1 VDPLITQ
8 RTKRQLLIFVFITLI
23 GVSYVGA
30 RYARLD
36 RLVPGYETAY
46 KVNAHFPQSG
56 GIFTGAEVTYRGV
69 GIGQV
74 TDMELID
81 DGVNV
86 VLSIEKG
93 EDRIPADALALVGN
107 KSAVGE
113 QYVEL
118 QPQTDKGPY
127 LKDGSVIEPAET
139 AVPVSTTEIL
149 TNLDRLVT
157 SVPQDQLR
165 SVVDELGAAFQGTGE
180 SLAQIIDTSN
190 SFIQTANANF
200 DITTALIKDGSTVL
214 RTQEAKGS
222 AIRSFARDLALF
234 SGTLAA
240 NDKSLRSL
248 IDTGSATAI
257 ELRTFLEQNGVDLGS
272 LINNLVTTGEII
284 VRYLPGIRQILVL
297 YPYLTASGFT
307 VAAKNADGYNA
318 RFGLVLTQLPAVCHE
333 GYDVK
338 ERRSPTDG
346 SDRPMDLDAKCTE
359 AAKKSNARG
368 AQNAP
373 DGAAPRAPVASFDTG
388 SRSMTWT
395 DPAAAKAPAQA
406 PTQPSAP
413 TGSLSHEDALAY
425 LLFQPLH

>member
-1 VDPLITQ
+1 VITS
-8 RTKRQLLIFVFITLI
+8 RTKKQLLAFVFITLI

-36 RLVPGYETAY
+36 RLVGLDSSY
-46 KVNAHFPQSG
+46 KVNAHFAQSG

-69 GIGQV
+69 GVGQV
-74 TDMELID
+74 SDMELVS

-86 VLSIEKG
+86 VLTIEK
-93 EDRIPADALALVGN
+93 DHDDIPADTLALVGN

-118 QPQTDKGPY
+118 QPKSDKGPY

-180 SLAQIIDTSN
+180 SLAQIVDTSN
-190 SFIQTANANF
+190 AFIQTANDNF

-214 RTQEAKGS
+214 RSQADKGS
-222 AIRSFARDLALF
+222 AIRSFSRDLALF
-234 SGTLAA
+234 SGTLAD
-240 NDKSLRSL
+240 NDSALRAL
-248 IDTGSATAI
+248 IDNGSATAI
-257 ELRTFLEQNGVDLGS
+257 ELRTFLEQNQVDLGS

-284 VRYLPGIRQILVL
+284 VKHLPGIRQILVL
-297 YPYLTASGFT
+297 YPYMVAGGFT
-307 VAAKNADGYNA
+307 VAAKNADGYDA
-318 RFGLVLTQLPAVCHE
+318 RFGLVLTQLPLTCAK

-338 ERRSPTDG
+338 ERRTPLQTD
-346 SDRPMDLDAKCTE
+346 DKPMDMDAQCTDPSP
-359 AAKKSNARG
+359 KVNSRG
-368 AQNAP
+368 AQFAP
-373 DGAAPRAPVASFDTG
+373 RTGADYPSPTATYDLDTGSATWSDQAAAPRSTAG
-388 SRSMTWT
+388 
-395 DPAAAKAPAQA
+395 AA
-406 PTQPSAP
+406 
-413 TGSLSHEDALAY
+413 SLSSEDALGY
-425 LLFQPLH
+425 LLFRPVM